1 MTPLGKTIFA
11 ALSAAVLVGGTL
23 ALRHRPRPAVPP
35 AQLAP
40 AQLVAAQPP
49 ESALE
54 PPKTV
59 SADAGP
65 SSIGEQEPAP
75 EDGSGS

>member
-1 MTPLGKTIFA
+1 MTTLGKTIFA
-11 ALSAAVLVGGTL
+11 ALSLAVLVSGTL
-23 ALRHRPRPAVPP
+23 ALRHKPPPKDEP
-35 AQLAP
+35 AQVAP
-40 AQLVAAQPP
+40 ARMVASQPA

-59 SADAGP
+59 SADAGAVEEDP
-65 SSIGEQEPAP
+65 LP

>member
-11 ALSAAVLVGGTL
+11 ALSLALLAGGAI
-23 ALRHRPRPAVPP
+23 ALRHKPPPAVPP
-35 AQLAP
+35 AQIAP
-40 AQLVAAQPP
+40 AQVAQAPQMTP
-49 ESALE
+49 E
-54 PPKTV
+54 PPKTL

-65 SSIGEQEPAP
+65 TDEEPPP

>member
-11 ALSAAVLVGGTL
+11 ALSVAVLVGGTL
-23 ALRHRPRPAVPP
+23 ALRNRPQPAV
-35 AQLAP
+35 QP

-49 ESALE
+49 ETALE

-65 SSIGEQEPAP
+65 SSIEEQEPAP

>member
-11 ALSAAVLVGGTL
+11 TLSLAVLVGGAL
-23 ALRHRPRPAVPP
+23 GLRHRPQPAVPAAP
-35 AQLAP
+35 LAP

-49 ESALE
+49 ETALE

-65 SSIGEQEPAP
+65 SSIDEQDPAP

>member
-1 MTPLGKTIFA
+1 MTTLGKTIFA
-11 ALSAAVLVGGTL
+11 ALSLAVLVSGTL
-23 ALRHRPRPAVPP
+23 ALRHEPP
-35 AQLAP
+35 ASAAP
-40 AQLVAAQPP
+40 AQMVAAQPP

-59 SADAGP
+59 SADAGVR
-65 SSIGEQEPAP
+65 EEEEPLP

>member
-11 ALSAAVLVGGTL
+11 ALSLAVLVAGTL
-23 ALRHRPRPAVPP
+23 ALRQKPKVTD
-35 AQLAP
+35 AP
-40 AQLVAAQPP
+40 AQVEPAQMVAAQPP

-54 PPKTV
+54 PPRTV
-59 SADAGP
+59 SADAGVHDD
-65 SSIGEQEPAP
+65 EEPAP